1 MSRNTLI
8 RLGGLAV
15 LLVIAVIFPLVIT
28 NALYTQFAVLTVIFV
43 AAVVAWNLFSG
54 FSGYISLGH
63 AVFFGVGAYTVGLL
77 TVHWKV
83 IGGTIFTLLPLGGLA
98 AAVVAVPFGLI
109 ALRVRRHTFVVITIA
124 IFFIFQLMAYNFS
137 FTGGNQGVSTPF
149 FLWTAASYNNPFY
162 YVGLILAVFTIVLA
176 WLIRNSRFGLQ
187 LLAIRDDEDRAR
199 GLGVRAM
206 RVKLTAFVISGFITG
221 MVGGLWWFFIGQA
234 LPETA
239 FDPTF
244 DLTVALMAFLGGF
257 GTLAG
262 PVLGALILE
271 PLQQWDAITFTNG
284 FVAEIAL
291 GVVFLLVILFLPRG
305 IVPTGKELLTKW
317 EAVRA
322 RRGQPAPG
330 AAPPARGPGTH
341 PQDGERPMT
350 ALLRTEGVSKS
361 FGGVQALDEAAIEV
375 DEGSIAGL
383 IGPNGSGKTT
393 LFNVITGYERV
404 DSGHVYLGG
413 KEITNAA
420 PDKVFAAGIGRTF
433 QLTRVFSR
441 LTVMENMIV
450 AAQHHERGQG
460 RLRNPLARA
469 GGPATRRRAMELLE
483 FTGIAGHA
491 GALAETLSYGQRKL
505 LEMSYVL
512 MADPAIVL
520 LDEPAG
526 GVNPTLITTIAD
538 RIRQLNEQGTTFLI
552 VEHNM
557 DFVMGLC
564 DKVTVLDYGSAVVS
578 GPPSVVRTDPKVL
591 DAYLGTAEDDDDIP
605 VG

>member
-1 MSRNTLI
+1 
-8 RLGGLAV
+8 
-15 LLVIAVIFPLVIT
+15 
-28 NALYTQFAVLTVIFV
+28 
-43 AAVVAWNLFSG
+43 
-54 FSGYISLGH
+54 
-63 AVFFGVGAYTVGLL
+63 
-77 TVHWKV
+77 
-83 IGGTIFTLLPLGGLA
+83 
-98 AAVVAVPFGLI
+98 
-109 ALRVRRHTFVVITIA
+109 
-124 IFFIFQLMAYNFS
+124 
-137 FTGGNQGVSTPF
+137 
-149 FLWTAASYNNPFY
+149 
-162 YVGLILAVFTIVLA
+162 
-176 WLIRNSRFGLQ
+176 
-187 LLAIRDDEDRAR
+187 
-199 GLGVRAM
+199 
-206 RVKLTAFVISGFITG
+206 
-221 MVGGLWWFFIGQA
+221 
-234 LPETA
+234 
-239 FDPTF
+239 
-244 DLTVALMAFLGGF
+244 
-257 GTLAG
+257 
-262 PVLGALILE
+262 
-271 PLQQWDAITFTNG
+271 
-284 FVAEIAL
+284 
-291 GVVFLLVILFLPRG
+291 
-305 IVPTGKELLTKW
+305 
-317 EAVRA
+317 
-322 RRGQPAPG
+322 
-330 AAPPARGPGTH
+330 
-341 PQDGERPMT
+341 MT
-350 ALLRTEGVSKS
+350 ALLRTDGVSKA
-361 FGGVQALDEAAIEV
+361 FGGVQALDGATIEV

-420 PDKVFAAGIGRTF
+420 PDKVFAAGVGRTF

-483 FTGIAGHA
+483 FTTIAKYA

-512 MADPAIVL
+512 MASPSIVL

-526 GVNPTLITTIAD
+526 GVNPTLITMIAD
-538 RIRQLNEQGTTFLI
+538 RIRQLNERGTTFLI

-564 DKVTVLDYGSAVVS
+564 DKVTVLDYGTAVVS